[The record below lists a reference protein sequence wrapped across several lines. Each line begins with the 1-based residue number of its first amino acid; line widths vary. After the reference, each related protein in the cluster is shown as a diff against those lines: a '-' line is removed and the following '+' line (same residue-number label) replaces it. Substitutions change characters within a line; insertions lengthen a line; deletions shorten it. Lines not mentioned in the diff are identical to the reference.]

1 MKSDPPSA
9 SVFVLL
15 ATTLVKLVGPKK
27 SRFAQSS
34 DQKPTSNGTGKRKMV
49 LSDDEDDDIEKTGNK
64 EIAGKRPR
72 QANPSK
78 KKTSSRAVPTIR
90 KSSRYESV
98 VISPSFFKM
107 MSIAFLQLIGN
118 HPTSIHLEKILNR
131 LTRRLFLLLLVRPN
145 RLQKTVWWR
154 RFDRNVEGD
163 KGRHGNR
170 SESEARANQEPPT
183 RNQPSGEQN
192 EDIPESE
199 GQASSPPLNDTN
211 ADPEVGAFDK
221 VEGPARPPPK
231 IITGNNPLSKLVF
244 RKIFP
249 NCLTSLVPV

>member
-1 MKSDPPSA
+1 
-9 SVFVLL
+9 
-15 ATTLVKLVGPKK
+15 
-27 SRFAQSS
+27 
-34 DQKPTSNGTGKRKMV
+34 
-49 LSDDEDDDIEKTGNK
+49 
-64 EIAGKRPR
+64 
-72 QANPSK
+72 
-78 KKTSSRAVPTIR
+78 
-90 KSSRYESV
+90 
-98 VISPSFFKM
+98 M
-107 MSIAFLQLIGN
+107 MRSIGN
-118 HPTSIHLEKILNR
+118 
-131 LTRRLFLLLLVRPN
+131 
-145 RLQKTVWWR
+145 
-154 RFDRNVEGD
+154 RNVEAIEP
-163 KGRHGNR
+163 R
-170 SESEARANQEPPT
+170 SKPTVEARANQEPPT

>member
-1 MKSDPPSA
+1 
-9 SVFVLL
+9 
-15 ATTLVKLVGPKK
+15 
-27 SRFAQSS
+27 
-34 DQKPTSNGTGKRKMV
+34 MV

-145 RLQKTVWWR
+145 RLQKTV
-154 RFDRNVEGD
+154 
-163 KGRHGNR
+163 
-170 SESEARANQEPPT
+170 
-183 RNQPSGEQN
+183 
-192 EDIPESE
+192 
-199 GQASSPPLNDTN
+199 
-211 ADPEVGAFDK
+211 
-221 VEGPARPPPK
+221 
-231 IITGNNPLSKLVF
+231 
-244 RKIFP
+244 
-249 NCLTSLVPV
+249 